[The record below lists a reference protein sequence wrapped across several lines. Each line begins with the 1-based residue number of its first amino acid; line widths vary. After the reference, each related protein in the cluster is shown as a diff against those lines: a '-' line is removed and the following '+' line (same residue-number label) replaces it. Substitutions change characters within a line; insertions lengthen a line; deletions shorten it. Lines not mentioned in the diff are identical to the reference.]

1 MKRATLAIS
10 LFFLFLSLVP
20 RAYCSDVSITDVP
33 QKMGE
38 ALGIP
43 EPNTALV
50 GGVVMSTIFFMA
62 VVMPTLFIRNKA
74 VAFILAFL
82 ALGIDVAFSWLPPW
96 LMLMICL
103 MVAGLFAK
111 QIKGM
116 FT

>member
-1 MKRATLAIS
+1 
-10 LFFLFLSLVP
+10 
-20 RAYCSDVSITDVP
+20 
-33 QKMGE
+33 
-38 ALGIP
+38 
-43 EPNTALV
+43 
-50 GGVVMSTIFFMA
+50 MSTVLFMA
-62 VVMPTLFIRNKA
+62 IVMPALFIRNKA

-82 ALGIDVAFSWLPPW
+82 ALGLEVSISWLPPW